1 MVSLALTA
9 LVAGAA
15 ATAAALLVL
24 RRRRSRPSLWIGP
37 RITPAPAG
45 VQHLARTLSDLSD
58 GGFHLRAERSS
69 AGKPRLGSLL
79 GIR

>member
-9 LVAGAA
+9 LAAGAA
-15 ATAAALLVL
+15 AAALLVL

-45 VQHLARTLSDLSD
+45 LQHLARTLSELSD
-58 GGFHLRAERSS
+58 VGIHLRSRSS